1 MEIPGNYSLCHFVLS
16 ISIMYLFQAADKI
29 KIVFNPS
36 VAVFIGKTNPRAE
49 NTCTEKMT
57 LNIHWGLGIGST
69 NTEAASVSA
78 QRGVL
83 VSVLFLLDTE
93 TSCRL

>member
-1 MEIPGNYSLCHFVLS
+1 
-16 ISIMYLFQAADKI
+16 MYLFQAADKI

-83 VSVLFLLDTE
+83 VSVHNQGLGIRTFSLGYRDLL
-93 TSCRL
+93 